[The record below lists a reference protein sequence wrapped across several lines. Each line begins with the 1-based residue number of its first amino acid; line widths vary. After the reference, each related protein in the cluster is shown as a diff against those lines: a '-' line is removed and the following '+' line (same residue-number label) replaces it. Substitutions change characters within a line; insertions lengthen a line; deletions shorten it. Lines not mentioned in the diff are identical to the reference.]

1 MEPVYYLVAAKGRAR
16 FVSESMKNAM
26 SSHKPYPLT
35 WAQSGTGPTRSAQN
49 SGHARSEHLL
59 DRTVIFELAFRACV
73 PRPSSFPSV
82 ARSGRYAAKV
92 IGTARR
98 FGKGPLQGR
107 RKKHRFGNA
116 RSEDFCCCTGETLCG
131 ASPKSD
137 RQIGLLY
144 YIVQIIILLPNHQN
158 YELLLVRS
166 FLLV

>member
-1 MEPVYYLVAAKGRAR
+1 MEPVFYLVAAKVRAR
-16 FVSESMKNAM
+16 FVSESKKNAM

-98 FGKGPLQGR
+98 FGKGPL
-107 RKKHRFGNA
+107 
-116 RSEDFCCCTGETLCG
+116 RSQT
-131 ASPKSD
+131 D
-137 RQIGLLY
+137 RSGY
-144 YIVQIIILLPNHQN
+144 YIIVQIIILLPNHQN